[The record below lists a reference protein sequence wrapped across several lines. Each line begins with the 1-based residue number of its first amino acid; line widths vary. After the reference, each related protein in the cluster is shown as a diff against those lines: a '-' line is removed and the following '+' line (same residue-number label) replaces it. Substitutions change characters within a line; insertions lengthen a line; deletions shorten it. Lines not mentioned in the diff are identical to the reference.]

1 MTRILVKLIVSIHEL
16 VILSARLFLR
26 DKIQFYLD
34 LLIYCF
40 GPFVNVYRR
49 EQAMNAVKELNIRI
63 SGSASG
69 PIISRI
75 FMRRSLQRKKRTAL
89 TRSHMKFHPMIFQNM
104 S

>member
-1 MTRILVKLIVSIHEL
+1 MTRILVKLKVSIHEL

-34 LLIYCF
+34 MLIHCF
-40 GPFVNVYRR
+40 GPFVNVYRSERTKYPDFGFR
-49 EQAMNAVKELNIRI
+49 EWPHYFTYFYDEISSKE
-63 SGSASG
+63 
-69 PIISRI
+69 
-75 FMRRSLQRKKRTAL
+75 KRTAL